1 MKKLTWL
8 APLFFGLGFLY
19 ATQAKTVD
27 RILVQVNDD
36 IITQSELNR
45 EMEQVRRE
53 MAARY
58 TGDQLEQMV
67 RQAEKATLEGL
78 INQKLL
84 YQKAMELE
92 MDDSHVD
99 SRVAS
104 IIQQIMKEYQIKDTE
119 TLEAQLEQQGSSLR
133 ELRENLRK
141 RTIVEDLIGAFVGSR
156 ITLLTPEIEKYYKDH
171 QSDFATPEEVTL
183 SELIV
188 SEGNDTASLERA
200 NALYQRLQKGES
212 FPTLATQYSKGRTAS
227 KGGASGTYLVSKLNA
242 ATVKAIAGLKEG
254 EISTPQKVSEGYIIY
269 RIDAHKEASVR
280 PFEEVKDEIKNRLYE
295 KKFNPELERF
305 ITQLKEDAYIQI
317 FSEIK

>member
-19 ATQAKTVD
+19 AQAKTVD

-58 TGDQLEQMV
+58 TGEQLDQMV
-67 RQAEKATLEGL
+67 RQAEKATLESL

-99 SRVAS
+99 SRVAN

-171 QSDFATPEEVTL
+171 QSDFSTPEEVTL

-188 SEGNDTASLERA
+188 SEGSDTASLERA

-212 FPTLATQYSKGRTAS
+212 FPALATQYSKGRTAS

-254 EISTPQKVSEGYIIY
+254 EISQPQKVSEGYIIY
-269 RIDAHKEASVR
+269 RIDARKEASVR

>member
-19 ATQAKTVD
+19 AQAKTVD

-58 TGDQLEQMV
+58 TGEQLDQMV
-67 RQAEKATLEGL
+67 RQAEKATLESL

-99 SRVAS
+99 SRVAN

-171 QSDFATPEEVTL
+171 QSDFSTPEEVTL

-188 SEGNDTASLERA
+188 SEGSDTASLERA

-212 FPTLATQYSKGRTAS
+212 FPALATQYSKGRTAS

-242 ATVKAIAGLKEG
+242 ATVKAIAGLREG
-254 EISTPQKVSEGYIIY
+254 EISQPQKVSEGYIIY
-269 RIDAHKEASVR
+269 RIDARKEASVR